1 MKFAVIVLAV
11 GLTGLVFATDLAAQE
26 SEVDI
31 LRKQVDR
38 MSKTIEIQNKAL
50 LNLERRLRSIEEATP
65 TPPPPPDSLA
75 RPTPSPVPPPGQ
87 PGEAVPPPDLP
98 PTAGVDE
105 EPTKKEAD
113 TPRSLEVVAGEAQG
127 FFGQRF
133 TVEPSITYSR
143 SDRSQIILNGFL
155 ALDAIFLGNISV
167 DEVESDIIT
176 ADVTGRMGIGD
187 DLQVDVNVPYIYR
200 QSNFISGGAGGG
212 SSSQIEKMVSSD
224 HLGDISFGANYRVIN
239 ETENIPDVVVN
250 LRGRAP
256 TGKHPFGI
264 EVKEVEGSGGNL
276 SVPEELPTG
285 NGVWQIS
292 GGASVLKTIDPAL
305 VFASFDYF
313 YNFER
318 DFDDIGSSPGDQP
331 GTVDIGD
338 SFQIGFGVAY
348 ALNEDFSLSLS
359 YSQRWFD
366 ETRTKLDGGD
376 FEDVIGSD
384 ANVARLNTGMTYAIN
399 DYVTLVTNV
408 SAGLT
413 EDAPDVEVRVG
424 FPINF

>member
-1 MKFAVIVLAV
+1 MKAAVVVLAA
-11 GLTGLVFATDLAAQE
+11 GLTGLILATDVTAQD
-26 SEVDI
+26 SEVET
-31 LRKQVDR
+31 LREQVER
-38 MSKTIEIQNKAL
+38 MRKTIEIQNRAL

-65 TPPPPPDSLA
+65 PPPSPGPLA
-75 RPTPSPVPPPGQ
+75 RPAPSPTPPPGQ
-87 PGEAVPPPDLP
+87 PGDAVPPPDLP

-113 TPRSLEVVAGEAQG
+113 APRSLEVVAGEAQG
-127 FFGQRF
+127 FFGERF
-133 TVEPSITYSR
+133 TIEPSITYSR

-212 SSSQIEKMVSSD
+212 STSQIEKMVSSD

-239 ETENIPDVVVN
+239 ETENVPDVVVN

-264 EVKEVEGSGGNL
+264 EVNEVEGSGGNL
-276 SVPEELPTG
+276 SVPDELPTG
-285 NGVWQIS
+285 NGVWQMS
-292 GGASVLKTIDPAL
+292 GGVSILKTIDPAL
-305 VFASFDYF
+305 LFASFDYF

-338 SFQIGFGVAY
+338 SFQVGFGVAY
-348 ALNEDFSLSLS
+348 ALNENFSLSLS

-399 DYVTLVTNV
+399 DSVTLVTNV

-413 EDAPDVEVRVG
+413 EDAPDVEVRIG
-424 FPINF
+424 FPISF

>member
-1 MKFAVIVLAV
+1 MKCAVVVLSV
-11 GLTGLVFATDLAAQE
+11 GLIGLVFATDLSAQE

-31 LRKQVDR
+31 LRKQIDR

-50 LNLERRLRSIEEATP
+50 LSLERRLRSIEEATP
-65 TPPPPPDSLA
+65 AAPPPGPLA
-75 RPTPSPVPPPGQ
+75 RPAPAPAPPPGQ

-105 EPTKKEAD
+105 EPRKKEAD
-113 TPRSLEVVAGEAQG
+113 APRSLEVVAGEAQG
-127 FFGQRF
+127 FFGERF
-133 TVEPSITYSR
+133 TIEPSITYSR
-143 SDRSQIILNGFL
+143 SDRSQIVLNGFL

-187 DLQVDVNVPYIYR
+187 DLQLDVNVPYIYR

-212 SSSQIEKMVSSD
+212 SSSQIEKMIDSD
-224 HLGDISFGANYRVIN
+224 HLGDISFGANYRIIN

-264 EVKEVEGSGGNL
+264 EVSEVPGSSGNL
-276 SVPEELPTG
+276 SVPDELPTG

-348 ALNEDFSLSLS
+348 ALNENFSLSLS

-366 ETRTKLDGGD
+366 ETRTKLDGAD